1 MHSPLRFVFNR
12 RELKFPLTSG
22 LWQKVVDCAERYL
35 PVERFDGVHGVVNI
49 RTTYLDTPDFN
60 SYREYQEARPVRRKV
75 RIRQYG
81 YDGQFDGACWVEIKI
96 KRYRDSLKRRFGCST
111 EVLLDLMGGKDIRDH
126 VVQCNPDFPEVTDV
140 YRAARSMI
148 VDGSLGP
155 VVRVDYDRVS
165 FQDPSSPEVRITVDR
180 GIHFRNARQSKSAAY
195 DGVVLEVK
203 YDDGEPE
210 WLGKF
215 LRELDLFQ
223 SRRFSKFA
231 RAVKELKVDQI
242 ARRDSA

>member
-1 MHSPLRFVFNR
+1 MHGPLRFVFNR

-22 LWQKVVDCAERYL
+22 VWQEVVDCAERYL

-49 RTTYLDTPDFN
+49 RTTYLDTPDLN
-60 SYREYQEARPVRRKV
+60 SYREYQEARPIRRKV

-81 YDGQFDGACWVEIKI
+81 YDGEFDGACWVEIKI
-96 KRYRDSLKRRFGCST
+96 KRYLDSLKRRFGCST
-111 EVLLDLMGGKDIRDH
+111 EVLMDLMGGNDIRDH
-126 VVQCNPDFPEVTDV
+126 VVQYNPGFSEVADV
-140 YRAARSMI
+140 YRAVRTMI
-148 VDGSLGP
+148 ADGGLGP

-180 GIHFRNARQSKSAAY
+180 GIRFRNARQSKSAGF

-203 YDDGEPE
+203 YDDGEPK

-215 LRELDLFQ
+215 LRELDLLD

-231 RAVKELKVDQI
+231 RAVKALKVDKI